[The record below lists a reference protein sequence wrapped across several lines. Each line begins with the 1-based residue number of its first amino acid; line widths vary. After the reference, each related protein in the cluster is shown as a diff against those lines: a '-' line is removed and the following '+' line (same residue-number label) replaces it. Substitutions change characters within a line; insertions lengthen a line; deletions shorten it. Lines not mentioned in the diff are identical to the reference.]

1 MILQRIVVLSL
12 VALAAQG
19 EVIDR
24 VAVVVGD
31 QVITESAIRRQIRV
45 NAMLRGEEPDYS
57 PSNKKEAAEN
67 LIRQAFVRRE
77 IEITRYTPP
86 AMAEAEKQWEE
97 NFGARGPEF
106 QKRFEAAGFSE
117 RDLKELFLQIIA
129 YTRFVDARFGAGVT
143 VTDAEVREFYEK
155 EYLPEAL
162 RQNPTQLP
170 EPLEQ
175 SYTRVSRILEMRKAN
190 SALDLWLEQIR
201 QQVPVKYFEEA
212 FR

>member
-1 MILQRIVVLSL
+1 MILQRIAVLSL

-190 SALDLWLEQIR
+190 AALDLWLEQIR